1 MGTAQA
7 VASSL
12 ADQRQTF
19 DNIGGKLMT
28 IGSKF
33 PIVNGLLNAIRRKKN
48 RVRAAIARKFSS
60 KPVRVLHISLSRGT

>member
-1 MGTAQA
+1 MDDAIGTAQA
-7 VASSL
+7 VAGSL

-48 RVRAAIARKFSS
+48 RVRA
-60 KPVRVLHISLSRGT
+60 VYRVVQPFTCCTSAK